1 MNVRLRHEM
10 HFTAGVYYGGQTR
23 MNNYAL
29 TLWMTTNCLDAA
41 DQNTSFE
48 RIKYFVYS
56 ELDSTIFINAD
67 HETQCQLLSAAGLNI
82 TTMPG
87 EPVDQLIG
95 LMLYYKLNAITE
107 GRMII
112 EETEIAST
120 MGENMTYLHSSMEQ
134 TDITHQPDWWQAA
147 DPIHCD
153 PDLIDTDKVLNLP
166 KASLWRDL
174 DLAWITPDSA
184 EDTGNTVVFADF
196 KKCDDSK

>member
-23 MNNYAL
+23 MNNYTL
-29 TLWMTTNCLDAA
+29 TLWMTTNCVDAT

-56 ELDSTIFINAD
+56 EMDSTIFINAD
-67 HETQCQLLSAAGLNI
+67 HETQCQLLCAAGLNI

-95 LMLYYKLNAITE
+95 LMLYFKLNAITE

-120 MGENMTYLHSSMEQ
+120 MGENMTYLHSGMEH
-134 TDITHQPDWWQAA
+134 TDIAHQPDWWQAA

-166 KASLWRDL
+166 KAMLWRDL
-174 DLAWITPDSA
+174 DLAWTTWDSA
-184 EDTGNTVVFADF
+184 QDHDNTVVFADF
-196 KKCDDSK
+196 KKCDDTK

>member
-10 HFTAGVYYGGQTR
+10 HFTAGVFYGGQTR
-23 MNNYAL
+23 MNNYTL
-29 TLWMTTNCLDAA
+29 TLWMTTNCLDAS

-56 ELDSTIFINAD
+56 ELDSTIFINAEY
-67 HETQCQLLSAAGLNI
+67 ETQCQLLSAAGLNI

-95 LMLYYKLNAITE
+95 LMLYYKLNAVTE

-120 MGENMTYLHSSMEQ
+120 MGENMTYLHASIEQ
-134 TDITHQPDWWQAA
+134 TDIAEQPDWWQAA

-153 PDLIDTDKVLNLP
+153 PALIDTDKVLTMP
-166 KASLWRDL
+166 QATMWRDL
-174 DLAWITPDSA
+174 DLAWTHPETVS
-184 EDTGNTVVFADF
+184 ENGNTVVFADF
-196 KKCDDSK
+196 KKCDDPK

>member
-23 MNNYAL
+23 MNNYTL
-29 TLWMTTNCLDAA
+29 TLWMTTNCLDAT

-56 ELDSTIFINAD
+56 ELDSTIFINSE
-67 HETQCQLLSAAGLNI
+67 HQTQCQLLSAAGLDV

-87 EPVDQLIG
+87 EPVDQLVG

-120 MGENMTYLHSSMEQ
+120 MGENMTYLHSGIEQ
-134 TDITHQPDWWQAA
+134 TDIPEQPDWWLAA

-153 PDLIDTDKVLNLP
+153 PALIDTDKVLTMP
-166 KASLWRDL
+166 QATIWRDL
-174 DLAWITPDSA
+174 DLAWAQPETVS
-184 EDTGNTVVFADF
+184 DTGNTVVFADF
-196 KKCDDSK
+196 KKSDDPK

>member
-23 MNNYAL
+23 MNNYTL

-56 ELDSTIFINAD
+56 ELDSTIFINSE
-67 HETQCQLLSAAGLNI
+67 HEAQCQLLSVAGLNI

-112 EETEIAST
+112 EETEIASA
-120 MGENMTYLHSSMEQ
+120 MGENMTYLHSGIEQ
-134 TDITHQPDWWQAA
+134 TDIEQQPDWWLAA

-153 PDLIDTDKVLNLP
+153 LDLIDSDKVLTMP
-166 KASLWRDL
+166 KATIWRDM
-174 DLAWITPDSA
+174 DLAWTQPETVS
-184 EDTGNTVVFADF
+184 DTGNTVVFADF
-196 KKCDDSK
+196 KKSDDPK

>member
-1 MNVRLRHEM
+1 M
-10 HFTAGVYYGGQTR
+10 HFTAGVYWDGHTR
-23 MNNYAL
+23 MNNYTL

-56 ELDSTIFINAD
+56 ELDSTIFINSQ
-67 HETQCQLLSAAGLNI
+67 HETQCQLLSTAGFNI

-87 EPVDQLIG
+87 EPVDQLVG

-120 MGENMTYLHSSMEQ
+120 IGENMTYLHAGHEQ
-134 TDITHQPDWWQAA
+134 TDIPEQPDWWQAA

-153 PDLIDTDKVLNLP
+153 LDLIDTDKVLTMP
-166 KASLWRDL
+166 QATIWRDL
-174 DLAWITPDSA
+174 DLSWTQPETVSDA
-184 EDTGNTVVFADF
+184 GNTVVFADF
-196 KKCDDSK
+196 KKSDDTK

>member
-1 MNVRLRHEM
+1 M
-10 HFTAGVYYGGQTR
+10 HFTAGIYYGGQTR
-23 MNNYAL
+23 MNNYTL
-29 TLWMTTNCLDAA
+29 TLWMTTNCVDSG

-56 ELDSTIFINAD
+56 ELDSTIFINAE
-67 HETQCQLLSAAGLNI
+67 HATQCQLLSAAGLNI

-120 MGENMTYLHSSMEQ
+120 MGENMTYLHASIEH
-134 TDITHQPDWWQAA
+134 TDIEQPPDWWQSA

-153 PDLIDTDKVLNLP
+153 LALIDSDKVLTMP
-166 KASLWRDL
+166 QATIWRDL
-174 DLAWITPDSA
+174 DLAWTQSETVSDI
-184 EDTGNTVVFADF
+184 GNTVVFADF
-196 KKCDDSK
+196 KKIDDTK